1 MRTIISLLSVA
12 VVASAA
18 SAQDRAAQRTDREIQ
33 RSLIEFRL
41 AADSERGGHDAMALP
56 DGQTIYVS
64 RKPILNDGDV
74 AHTESVTAAGR
85 DAIQI
90 DLTEAAAGRIAGL
103 TADAQADRIAVLI
116 DGKLVVAPVVASALT
131 RGRMQI
137 SGLTT
142 ADADR
147 VMNSLSSRDVAR
159 RDNLVL
165 VPSAAAGTAADT
177 FHVEIFANNV
187 KKLRG
192 YQITLDAVGGDAGSL
207 KFEQAEVDTGRGDY
221 IFGGTESYRAIN
233 PTLKRI
239 ANALPSGGVDG
250 VGRVYLGTYTFKPT
264 ADAKGTFRIVTVNR
278 GNETVLLG
286 PNSEALDMNV
296 SAQTTISIK

>member
-1 MRTIISLLSVA
+1 
-12 VVASAA
+12 
-18 SAQDRAAQRTDREIQ
+18 
-33 RSLIEFRL
+33 
-41 AADSERGGHDAMALP
+41 MALP
-56 DGQTIYVS
+56 DGQTVYVS
-64 RKPILNDGDV
+64 RKPMLTEGDV
-74 AHTESVTAAGR
+74 AHTESVTVAGR
-85 DAIQI
+85 DAVQI
-90 DLTEAAAGRIAGL
+90 DLTEAAAQRIAGL

-147 VMNSLSSRDVAR
+147 VMKSLSSRDVAR

-165 VPSAAAGTAADT
+165 VPSATAGTATDT
-177 FHVEIFANNV
+177 FHVEVYANNV

-221 IFGGTESYRAIN
+221 IFGGTESYRAVN
-233 PTLKRI
+233 PALKRI

-250 VGRVYLGTYTFKPT
+250 IGRVYLGTYTFKPT
-264 ADAKGTFRIVTVNR
+264 ADAKGAFRIVTVNR

-286 PNSEALDMNV
+286 PNAEALDMNM